1 MMMMMVVVLSTAWR
15 RRQRTPISRQLYID
29 NHYSNGGRRLGLS
42 APLWSINLNTFSP
55 SLSLSLSLS
64 YFSSLPLLYEGNAPL
79 SMAQFSRSLPERS
92 VRQMRNVHAQCG
104 SHNFMGLNVCVLVVR
119 LAPWTRIWQTGDHCN
134 LFVCLPLA
142 RVDHFSCQIR
152 VCQINYWCIKM
163 KVYTFIHCHTTSS
176 SNISLQ

>member
-1 MMMMMVVVLSTAWR
+1 MMMVVLSTAW

-42 APLWSINLNTFSP
+42 APLWSINSNTFSP
-55 SLSLSLSLS
+55 SLLSLSLS

-79 SMAQFSRSLPERS
+79 SMAQFSRSLPERTDRCEMFTRS
-92 VRQMRNVHAQCG
+92 VDHTTLLDWMCVC
-104 SHNFMGLNVCVLVVR
+104 VCVLVVR